1 MGRKYLNISVILN
14 NLPLYLCTFIPSFM
28 NNLEKFRRV
37 KAFVFDVDGVLTDHS
52 IFVFENGKIVRK
64 LNDKDLIALRKA
76 IEHKY
81 KIAIISGG
89 NLNGLAQIFKEI
101 GITDLYE
108 KTRDKKAAYDEF
120 KSIYDIDN
128 EQVLYMGDDL
138 PDYPVMRIVGLP
150 VCPKNAAPEIR
161 AITRYVSPLG
171 GGEGCVRDVIEK
183 VLRLK
188 KVWLPKQAK

>member
-1 MGRKYLNISVILN
+1 
-14 NLPLYLCTFIPSFM
+14 M

-37 KAFVFDVDGVLTDHS
+37 KAFIFDVDGVLTDHS

-64 LNDKDLIALRKA
+64 LNDKDLVALQKA
-76 IEHKY
+76 IDNKF
-81 KIAIISGG
+81 KVAIISGG
-89 NLNGLAQIFKEI
+89 SLNGLAPIFKEI
-101 GITDLYE
+101 GITDIYE
-108 KTRDKKAAYDEF
+108 KIRDKKEAYDEF
-120 KSIYDIDN
+120 KETYKIDN

-161 AITRYVSPLG
+161 EITQYMSPFG

-188 KVWLPKQAK
+188 KVWLPR

>member
-1 MGRKYLNISVILN
+1 
-14 NLPLYLCTFIPSFM
+14 M
-28 NNLEKFRRV
+28 NNLEKFRRI

-64 LNDKDLIALRKA
+64 LNDKDLIALQKA
-76 IEHKY
+76 IEHQY

-89 NLNGLAQIFKEI
+89 SLNGLAPIFKEI
-101 GITDLYE
+101 GITNLYE
-108 KTRDKKAAYDEF
+108 KTRDKKEAYDDF
-120 KSIYDIDN
+120 KNAYEIND

-138 PDYPVMRIVGLP
+138 PDYQVMRIVGLP
-150 VCPKNAAPEIR
+150 ACPKNAAPEIR
-161 AITRYVSPLG
+161 TITQYLSPYK

-188 KVWLPKQAK
+188 KVWLPK

>member
-1 MGRKYLNISVILN
+1 
-14 NLPLYLCTFIPSFM
+14 M

-37 KAFVFDVDGVLTDHS
+37 KAFIFDVDGVLTDHS

-64 LNDKDLIALRKA
+64 LNDKDLVALRKA
-76 IEHKY
+76 IDNKY
-81 KIAIISGG
+81 KVAIISGG
-89 NLNGLAQIFKEI
+89 SLNGLAPILKEI
-101 GITDLYE
+101 GITDIYE
-108 KTRDKKAAYDEF
+108 KTRDKKEAYDEF
-120 KSIYDIDN
+120 KELYEIDN

-138 PDYPVMRIVGLP
+138 PDYPVMRVVGLP

-161 AITRYVSPLG
+161 EITQYISPFG

-188 KVWLPKQAK
+188 KVWLPK

>member
-1 MGRKYLNISVILN
+1 
-14 NLPLYLCTFIPSFM
+14 M

-76 IEHKY
+76 IDHKY
-81 KIAIISGG
+81 KVAIISGG
-89 NLNGLAQIFKEI
+89 SLNGLAAIFKEI
-101 GITDLYE
+101 GITDIYE

-120 KSIYDIDN
+120 KTIYEIDN

-161 AITRYVSPLG
+161 AITQYMSPLG

-188 KVWLPKQAK
+188 KVWLPK

>member
-1 MGRKYLNISVILN
+1 
-14 NLPLYLCTFIPSFM
+14 M

-76 IEHKY
+76 IDNKY

-89 NLNGLAQIFKEI
+89 SLNGLSAIFKEI
-101 GITDLYE
+101 GITDIYE

-120 KSIYDIDN
+120 KTIYEIDN

-161 AITRYVSPLG
+161 AITQYMSPLG

-188 KVWLPKQAK
+188 KVWLPK

>member
-1 MGRKYLNISVILN
+1 
-14 NLPLYLCTFIPSFM
+14 M

-76 IEHKY
+76 VEHKY

-89 NLNGLAQIFKEI
+89 SLNGLAPIFKEI

-108 KTRDKKAAYDEF
+108 KARDKKVAYDEF
-120 KSIYDIDN
+120 KTIYEIDN

-161 AITRYVSPLG
+161 AITQYMSPLG

-188 KVWLPKQAK
+188 KLWMPK

>member
-1 MGRKYLNISVILN
+1 
-14 NLPLYLCTFIPSFM
+14 M

-76 IEHKY
+76 VEHKY

-89 NLNGLAQIFKEI
+89 SLNGLAPIFKEI

-108 KTRDKKAAYDEF
+108 KARDKKVAYDEF
-120 KSIYDIDN
+120 KTIYEIDN

-138 PDYPVMRIVGLP
+138 PDYQVMRRVGMP
-150 VCPKNAAPEIR
+150 ACPKTAVPEVKDI
-161 AITRYVSPLG
+161 ALYVSPFE

-183 VLRLK
+183 VLRINRKWLVEEMPK
-188 KVWLPKQAK
+188 KKQK

>member
-1 MGRKYLNISVILN
+1 
-14 NLPLYLCTFIPSFM
+14 M

-52 IFVFENGKIVRK
+52 LFVFENGKIVRK

-76 IEHKY
+76 IENDY

-89 NLNGLAQIFKEI
+89 SLNGLASIFKEI
-101 GITDLYE
+101 GISYLYE
-108 KTRDKKAAYDEF
+108 KTRDKKVAYDEF
-120 KSIYDIDN
+120 KTICKIDD

-138 PDYPVMRIVGLP
+138 PDYPVMRLVGLP
-150 VCPKNAAPEIR
+150 VCPKNAAPEIK
-161 AITRYVSPLG
+161 AITQYMSPLG

-188 KVWLPKQAK
+188 KLWLPK

>member
-1 MGRKYLNISVILN
+1 
-14 NLPLYLCTFIPSFM
+14 M

-52 IFVFENGKIVRK
+52 IFVFENGRIVRK

-89 NLNGLAQIFKEI
+89 SLNGLAPIFKDI
-101 GITDLYE
+101 GITDIYE
-108 KTRDKKAAYDEF
+108 KARDKKAAYDEF
-120 KSIYDIDN
+120 KTIYEIDN
-128 EQVLYMGDDL
+128 EEVLYMGDDL

-161 AITRYVSPLG
+161 AITQYMSPLG

-188 KVWLPKQAK
+188 KLWLPK

>member
-1 MGRKYLNISVILN
+1 
-14 NLPLYLCTFIPSFM
+14 M
-28 NNLEKFRRV
+28 NNLEKFRRI

-76 IEHKY
+76 IDNKF
-81 KIAIISGG
+81 KVAIISGG
-89 NLNGLAQIFKEI
+89 SLNGLAPIFKEI

-108 KTRDKKAAYDEF
+108 KTRDKKVAYDEF
-120 KSIYDIDN
+120 KTIYKIEN

-161 AITRYVSPLG
+161 AITQYMSPLG

-188 KVWLPKQAK
+188 KVWLPK

>member
-1 MGRKYLNISVILN
+1 
-14 NLPLYLCTFIPSFM
+14 M

-64 LNDKDLIALRKA
+64 LNNKDLIALRKA
-76 IEHKY
+76 VENKY

-89 NLNGLAQIFKEI
+89 SLSELTPIFKEI
-101 GITDLYE
+101 GITDIYE

-120 KSIYDIDN
+120 KTIYGIDN

-161 AITRYVSPLG
+161 EITRYISPLG

-188 KVWLPKQAK
+188 KVWLPKESK

>member
-1 MGRKYLNISVILN
+1 
-14 NLPLYLCTFIPSFM
+14 M

-37 KAFVFDVDGVLTDHS
+37 KAFVFDVDGVFTDHS

-76 IEHKY
+76 IENGY

-89 NLNGLAQIFKEI
+89 SLNGLAPIFKEV
-101 GITDLYE
+101 GITHLYE
-108 KTRDKKAAYDEF
+108 KARDKKEAYDEF
-120 KSIYDIDN
+120 KNIHEIND

-161 AITRYVSPLG
+161 EITQYMSPLG

-188 KVWLPKQAK
+188 KVWLPK